1 MEIPQRIEPKTESE
15 YLDVM
20 SKSVFQSGL
29 SWKVVESKWPGTR
42 EALHGFDLET
52 LAELTDDDLDRLT
65 EDSRIIRSR
74 RKLAAVVHNARR
86 MIELSEKHGGFQ
98 VLPALPRRLRGDPQG
113 HQEAVQVHGRR
124 WDFSLPVGRRGGR
137 PRLRGMVPPASLA

>member
-1 MEIPQRIEPKTESE
+1 MEIPQRIEPKSESE

-52 LAELTDDDLDRLT
+52 VAELTDDDLDRLT

-86 MIELSEKHGGFQ
+86 MIELSEKHGGF
-98 VLPALPRRLRGDPQG
+98 RSYLRSHGDF
-113 HQEAVQVHGRR
+113 EATLKDIRKQFKYMGDAGTFHFLWV
-124 WDFSLPVGRRGGR
+124 VGED
-137 PRLRGMVPPASLA
+137 VPDYEEWCRQRH

>member
-29 SWKVVESKWPGTR
+29 SWKVVESKWPGTQ

-52 LAELTDDDLDRLT
+52 VAELTDDDLDRLT

-74 RKLAAVVHNARR
+74 RKLAAVVHNARK
-86 MIELSEKHGGFQ
+86 MIELSEKHGGF
-98 VLPALPRRLRGDPQG
+98 RSYLRSHGDF
-113 HQEAVQVHGRR
+113 EATIKDIRKQFKYMGDAGTFHFLWV
-124 WDFSLPVGRRGGR
+124 VGEE
-137 PRLRGMVPPASLA
+137 VPDYEEWCRQRH

>member
-1 MEIPQRIEPKTESE
+1 MEIPQRIDPQSESE

-52 LAELTDDDLDRLT
+52 VADLTGDDLDRLT

-74 RKLAAVVHNARR
+74 RKLAAVVHNARK

-98 VLPALPRRLRGDPQG
+98 SYLRSHGGFEETLKDIRKQFKYMGDAG
-113 HQEAVQVHGRR
+113 TFHFLWV
-124 WDFSLPVGRRGGR
+124 VGED
-137 PRLRGMVPPASLA
+137 VPDYEEWCRQHH

>member
-52 LAELTDDDLDRLT
+52 VAELTDDDLDRLT

-74 RKLAAVVHNARR
+74 RKLAAVVHNARK
-86 MIELSEKHGGFQ
+86 MMELSEKHGGFQ
-98 VLPALPRRLRGDPQG
+98 TYLRSHEDFEAAIKDIRKQFKYMGDAG
-113 HQEAVQVHGRR
+113 TFHFLWV
-124 WDFSLPVGRRGGR
+124 VGEE
-137 PRLRGMVPPASLA
+137 VPDYEEWCRQRH

>member
-1 MEIPQRIEPKTESE
+1 MEIPQRIEPQSESE

-29 SWKVVESKWPGTR
+29 SWKVVESKWPGTQ

-52 LAELTDDDLDRLT
+52 VAELTDDDLDRLT

-86 MIELSEKHGGFQ
+86 MIELSEKHGGF
-98 VLPALPRRLRGDPQG
+98 RSYLRSHGDF
-113 HQEAVQVHGRR
+113 EATLKDIRKQFKYMGDAGTFHFLWV
-124 WDFSLPVGRRGGR
+124 VGED
-137 PRLRGMVPPASLA
+137 VPDYEEWCRQRH

>member
-1 MEIPQRIEPKTESE
+1 
-15 YLDVM
+15 M

-52 LAELTDDDLDRLT
+52 VAELTDDDLDRLT

-86 MIELSEKHGGFQ
+86 MIELSEKHGGFRSY
-98 VLPALPRRLRGDPQG
+98 LRSPRRL
-113 HQEAVQVHGRR
+113 
-124 WDFSLPVGRRGGR
+124 
-137 PRLRGMVPPASLA
+137 

>member
-1 MEIPQRIEPKTESE
+1 MEIPQRIQPRRESD

-29 SWKVVESKWPGTR
+29 SWKVVEAKWPGTQ
-42 EALHGFDLET
+42 EALEDFDPET
-52 LAELTDDDLDRLT
+52 VAAFTDEDLDRLS

-86 MIELSEKHGGFQ
+86 MIELSEQHGGFQ
-98 VLPALPRRLRGDPQG
+98 AYLRSHSDFEAAIKDIRKQFKYMGDAGTFHFLWVVGEDVPDYEEWCRQRR
-113 HQEAVQVHGRR
+113 
-124 WDFSLPVGRRGGR
+124 
-137 PRLRGMVPPASLA
+137 

>member
-29 SWKVVESKWPGTR
+29 SWKVVESKWPGTQ

-52 LAELTDDDLDRLT
+52 VAELTDDDLDRLT

-74 RKLAAVVHNARR
+74 RKLAAVVHNARK

-98 VLPALPRRLRGDPQG
+98 AYLRSHGDF
-113 HQEAVQVHGRR
+113 EAAIKDIRKQFKYMGDAGTFHFLWV
-124 WDFSLPVGRRGGR
+124 VGEE
-137 PRLRGMVPPASLA
+137 VPDYEEWCRQRH